1 MRINTG
7 MTGLIGP
14 LPALVFLILTAQPHA
29 AYGWNPFL
37 KENGK
42 VKKGNKLVEK
52 GKPEDAVKKYDAA
65 LAELSDNASVHYNKG
80 VALFKAAEKNEAS
93 GESSLQAAARSFM
106 SAIDLAGEEETGLKA
121 DAFYNLGNTYFLG
134 ERWQEAAEAYRQ
146 SLKLKPG
153 NRDAAHNLSLALKKI
168 EEEKRKKE
176 EEEKK
181 KEEEEKKQEEQQ
193 QQEKQEQN
201 QQEEQQQEED
211 KQQQEEEKKDD
222 QQCDGKDGEKQE
234 EKQQEKQGDQQ
245 SQQPKE
251 QEKGQEKQGQEN
263 QEQQQG
269 QQKQEQEKGK
279 GEEKQQ
285 EAQPV
290 PVTQQQAEAILDA
303 LQRGEKNFQLEN
315 LKKMKAGKARV
326 LKDW

>member
-1 MRINTG
+1 MRIDTG
-7 MTGLIGP
+7 MIGP
-14 LPALVFLILTAQPHA
+14 LATVLVVLTAQPHPA
-29 AYGWNPFL
+29 HGWNPFL

-52 GKPEDAVKKYDAA
+52 GKPEEAAKKYDAA

-80 VALFKAAEKNEAS
+80 VAMLQAAEKNEAS
-93 GESSLQAAARSFM
+93 RDSNIQAAAQSFM

-121 DAFYNLGNTYFLG
+121 DAFYNLGNTYFEG

-146 SLKLKPG
+146 SLKLRPG
-153 NRDAAHNLSLALKKI
+153 NPDAAHNLSLSLKKI

-181 KEEEEKKQEEQQ
+181 KKEEEEKKKQEEEQK
-193 QQEKQEQN
+193 QQEQQEQN
-201 QQEEQQQEED
+201 QQEDQQEEQ
-211 KQQQEEEKKDD
+211 KEEQEKKDD
-222 QQCDGKDGEKQE
+222 QQCDQGKDGQKQQE
-234 EKQQEKQGDQQ
+234 QQEKQGDKQ
-245 SQQPKE
+245 SQEQKEQEKE
-251 QEKGQEKQGQEN
+251 QEKGQEKQQ
-263 QEQQQG
+263 QEQQQKKEG
-269 QQKQEQEKGK
+269 QQQQQQEKGK

-315 LKKMKAGKARV
+315 LKQMKSGKARV

>member
-1 MRINTG
+1 MRIDTG
-7 MTGLIGP
+7 MIGP
-14 LPALVFLILTAQPHA
+14 LATVLVVLTAQPHPA
-29 AYGWNPFL
+29 HGWNPFL

-52 GKPEDAVKKYDAA
+52 GKPEEAAKKYDAA

-80 VALFKAAEKNEAS
+80 VAMLQAAEKNEAS
-93 GESSLQAAARSFM
+93 RDSNIQAAAQSFM

-121 DAFYNLGNTYFLG
+121 DAFYNLGNTYFEG

-146 SLKLKPG
+146 SLKLRPG
-153 NRDAAHNLSLALKKI
+153 NPDAAHNLSLSLKKI

-181 KEEEEKKQEEQQ
+181 KKEEEEKKQEEEQK
-193 QQEKQEQN
+193 QQEQQEQN
-201 QQEEQQQEED
+201 QQEDQQEEQ
-211 KQQQEEEKKDD
+211 KEEQEKKDD
-222 QQCDGKDGEKQE
+222 QQCDQGKDGQKQQE
-234 EKQQEKQGDQQ
+234 QQEKQGDKQ
-245 SQQPKE
+245 SQEQKEQEKE
-251 QEKGQEKQGQEN
+251 QEKGQEKQQ
-263 QEQQQG
+263 QEQQQKKEG
-269 QQKQEQEKGK
+269 QQQQQQEKGK

-315 LKKMKAGKARV
+315 LKQMKSGKARV